1 VLSPGDRIKD
11 YEVVAPI
18 RSGGMAMLYLA
29 RRRGVGGFSRL
40 VALKL
45 VHSHLTDDPDINGLF
60 LQEARI
66 AASVA
71 HPNVVHVEE
80 VGSVDGKYFIAMEYV
95 HGVSLD
101 ELLVSLTKQR
111 VRMSPKLCVWVAAQV
126 SEALHAVHEA
136 TGENGTPLNIVHR
149 NVSPQNVLIGHNGH
163 IKLID
168 FGIAK
173 SQLMSHQASSRGSV
187 IGKLRYMAPEQLRA
201 QPVTRRTDVYALGVM
216 LWEML
221 TSRSL
226 LRCFRIDDERDWRT
240 RDHPPA
246 PSAYAMSLKPSIDR
260 AVLRAIKC
268 DSTGR
273 FETAMMFRAAL
284 LRAEPAALQVD
295 APSFAALLNK
305 FLGAE
310 LERRRANWPR
320 EINVQLDSD
329 VISDTERSLNVEEL
343 TVRLKPAEVPEPV
356 AEEQQEGPTT
366 STDSSPWGAEEPE
379 GATVVERII
388 AGGLRPALRA
398 SSVQAQIPTGAARA
412 STVRP
417 HLSLWGKL
425 KAFVR
430 PAIAPIA
437 GALLVALLAYGAVP
451 WLNARR
457 VDRALP
463 SEVPGQ
469 ASRVS
474 APKVVPKLT
483 ETQLASAARP
493 EWLHLDAGK
502 VGAVHTRVPPP
513 PATKRT
519 SAANKGAK
527 KKGKIVGLGVRN
539 RKPVRR

>member
-45 VHSHLTDDPDINGLF
+45 VHSHLTDDPDINHLF

-136 TGENGTPLNIVHR
+136 TGENGDRLNIVHR
-149 NVSPQNVLIGHNGH
+149 DVSPQNVLIGHNGH

-201 QPVTRRTDVYALGVM
+201 QPVTRRTDIYALGVM

-221 TSRSL
+221 TSRNL
-226 LRCFRIDDERDWRT
+226 LRCFRIDDERDWHT
-240 RDHPPA
+240 RDQPPA
-246 PSAYAMSLKPSIDR
+246 PSVYAMSLKPSIDQ
-260 AVLRAIKC
+260 AVLRAIKSDPAC
-268 DSTGR
+268 R
-273 FETAMMFRAAL
+273 YETALLFRSAL
-284 LRAEPAALQVD
+284 LRAEPAASQVD
-295 APSFAALLNK
+295 APAFAALLHK
-305 FLGAE
+305 FLGEE
-310 LERRRANWPR
+310 LERRRAHWPR
-320 EINVQLDSD
+320 EVNMQLDSS
-329 VISDTERSLNVEEL
+329 VVNDTDRSLNVDEL
-343 TVRLKPAEVPEPV
+343 TVRLKPAEVLDPA
-356 AEEQQEGPTT
+356 AEEELEGPTLNERPPFAADA
-366 STDSSPWGAEEPE
+366 SDD
-379 GATVVERII
+379 ATVVQRIHGS
-388 AGGLRPALRA
+388 AERPAARA
-398 SSVQAQIPTGAARA
+398 PSVQAQIPTIGAPPSTARA
-412 STVRP
+412 QASLAGRLRDFARRAPARST
-417 HLSLWGKL
+417 
-425 KAFVR
+425 
-430 PAIAPIA
+430 
-437 GALLVALLAYGAVP
+437 ALVACVVALLSYAAS
-451 WLNARR
+451 
-457 VDRALP
+457 ALP
-463 SEVPGQ
+463 FLHGRSAEHILRSENLLHPT
-469 ASRVS
+469 RVS
-474 APKVVPKLT
+474 APKIVQRLA
-483 ETQLASAARP
+483 ETQIASAAHSEGGAHDNPARTRAISAP
-493 EWLHLDAGK
+493 LAKRAWAAGK
-502 VGAVHTRVPPP
+502 GT
-513 PATKRT
+513 
-519 SAANKGAK
+519 K
-527 KKGKIVGLGVRN
+527 KKTKFASANTRN
-539 RKPVRR
+539 RKPMRR